1 MNRFAIKLL
10 ALCVMYALCVG
21 YVFAADAEKSPWSL
35 QLHGLSW
42 HAESRA
48 EFNGIKPPAPTKP
61 VEPCKK
67 CKTAQPAPTPT
78 QPAPLKWNEF
88 NVGLGLRY
96 THSDDLST
104 QFGLYKNSID
114 KTTVYALA
122 TYTPIDIL
130 GARVGVFGGL
140 ASGYSKPVI
149 AGGAVEVGPFT
160 LRVIPRIKGVTP
172 WAVGIELGV
181 PL

>member
-10 ALCVMYALCVG
+10 VLCAMYALCLG

-61 VEPCKK
+61 
-67 CKTAQPAPTPT
+67 
-78 QPAPLKWNEF
+78 APLKWDEF

-96 THSDDLST
+96 THSDDWST
-104 QFGLYKNSID
+104 QFGLYKNSSD
-114 KTTVYALA
+114 KTTAYALA
-122 TYTPIDIL
+122 TYTPLDIL

-140 ASGYSKPVI
+140 ATGYSKPLV
-149 AGGAVEVGPFT
+149 AGGAVEMGQFT

-172 WAVGIELGV
+172 GAVGIELGV